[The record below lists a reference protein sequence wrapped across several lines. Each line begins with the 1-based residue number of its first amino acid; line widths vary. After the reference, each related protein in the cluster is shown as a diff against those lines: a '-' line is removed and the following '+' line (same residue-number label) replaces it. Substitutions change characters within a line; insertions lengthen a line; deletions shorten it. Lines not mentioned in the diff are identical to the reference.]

1 MISLRPYQSK
11 IHAELRVSLAQY
23 QKSLIV
29 LPTGG
34 GKTYLSCAVI
44 NDFLAKG
51 RPGIVMMHRDELI
64 QQWVKS
70 LSNLGIY
77 AGAIKSG
84 IKPSPSLSVQ
94 VASVQTL
101 IRRNPLPPEKVQW
114 IFVDEAHRI
123 KAKSYLKILEMYPHA
138 YIIGV
143 TATPVRSDGQGLGDV
158 FNDMI
163 LGPTKRELIDM
174 GFLVPS
180 SPFVNPL
187 DPDLLRSISR
197 RAGDYRDEEL
207 GQMMM
212 DDEVMSGLWSSW
224 RQHAYGKR
232 TLCFASSVDHSLHI
246 QKLFQSYGIA
256 SGHIDGKTKK
266 NDRRRILRDFAE
278 GRIMY
283 LTNVGVLTEGYDNP
297 GIECVQLARP
307 TKSYGLYNQMVG
319 RGARPY
325 KGKDHYILLDHGN
338 NVMEHSIPE
347 DEPEWSL
354 SKGAVVRKNDDQ
366 KSYKVKVGNGAN
378 EQLLILT
385 ANQLPLMRDD
395 IQVVEIDT
403 TFRSGLI
410 DECFDYAKVRG
421 HRQSAAWYNFQRGL
435 QSKNEKPSLPEI
447 HYFRKKLGYDGRWVK
462 YKCKELGIKT
472 L

>member
-1 MISLRPYQSK
+1 MISLRPYQQR
-11 IHAELRVSLAQY
+11 IVDQLRLSLRRY
-23 QKSLIV
+23 RSTLIV

-34 GKTYLSCAVI
+34 GKTYLSCGVI
-44 NDFLAKG
+44 EMFLAKN
-51 RPGIVMMHRDELI
+51 RPGIVMMHREELI

-70 LSNLGIY
+70 LGSMGIY
-77 AGAIKSG
+77 AGAIKAG
-84 IKPSPSLSVQ
+84 VTPSPSLPVQ

-101 IRRNPLPPEKVQW
+101 IRREPLPPEKVQW

-123 KAKSYLKILEMYPHA
+123 KAKSYLSILEKYPNA

-163 LGPTKRELIDM
+163 VGTSKLDLIKQ

-180 SPFVNPL
+180 KIYSNPL
-187 DPDLLRSISR
+187 DPDLLRKISV
-197 RAGDYRDEEL
+197 RAGDYNKEDIGDL
-207 GQMMM
+207 MM
-212 DDEVMSGLWSSW
+212 DDRVMSGLWSSW
-224 RQHAYGKR
+224 KSHAYGNMTLAFAATVDQSMQMKR
-232 TLCFASSVDHSLHI
+232 
-246 QKLFQSYGIA
+246 LFESHGIP

-266 NDRRRILRDFAE
+266 KDRARILRDFAE
-278 GRIMY
+278 GRITY

-319 RGARPY
+319 RGARPCGN
-325 KGKDHYILLDHGN
+325 KKHYILLDHGN
-338 NVMEHSIPE
+338 NVIEHSIPE

-354 SKGAVVRKNDDQ
+354 KKGAIKKDEDDQ
-366 KSYKVKVGNGAN
+366 KSYVVRMKSEDGDPVVV
-378 EQLLILT
+378 T
-385 ANQLPLMRDD
+385 ARQLPMIRED
-395 IQVVEIDT
+395 IELVAIDT
-403 TFRSGLI
+403 TFRRDVIEKCL
-410 DECFDYAKVRG
+410 DYARGRG
-421 HRQSAAWYNFQRGL
+421 HKTSSAWYNFAEGL
-435 QSKNEKPSLPEI
+435 KRSNDKPSLPEI